1 MADRFYPN
9 SMPDFV
15 AENPNIEGGEVQ
27 RPISQGT
34 NESLLKLLATPFHSL
49 AEKLKRAALDLKET
63 VTHPR
68 ILLNEFNL
76 FSLLKM

>member
-9 SMPDFV
+9 LMPDFV

-34 NESLLKLLATPFHSL
+34 NESLLKLLTTPFHSL

-63 VTHPR
+63 VTHAF
-68 ILLNEFNL
+68 FNL